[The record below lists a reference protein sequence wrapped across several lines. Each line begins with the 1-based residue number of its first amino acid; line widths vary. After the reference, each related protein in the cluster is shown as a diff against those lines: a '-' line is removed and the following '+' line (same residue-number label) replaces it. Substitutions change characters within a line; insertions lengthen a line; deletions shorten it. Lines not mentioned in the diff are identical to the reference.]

1 MTIAGDKIHY
11 RRAHTDDIEIL
22 IDFRIRFLNE
32 LYNHPENEESE
43 ILRKALRG
51 YFSKAIPANNFIA
64 WLAEYNGK
72 TIGTS
77 GMVVWQVPSRYGG
90 LESGRLGYILN
101 MYTIPE
107 ARKKGICTH
116 LLHKLIT
123 EAQSLGLKY
132 LHLHASPDG
141 MNIYKKAGF
150 VRPSL
155 VELELK
161 LGRT

>member
-1 MTIAGDKIHY
+1 MTIAREQIHY
-11 RRAHTDDIEIL
+11 RRAQTSDIEIL

-43 ILRKALRG
+43 IIKKALRE
-51 YFSKAIPANNFIA
+51 YFSHAIPANDFVA

-72 TIGTS
+72 PVGTS

-116 LLHKLIT
+116 LLNRLIK
-123 EAQSLGLKY
+123 EARSLGLKY
-132 LHLHASPDG
+132 IHLHASVDG
-141 MNIYKKAGF
+141 MNIYKRAGF
-150 VRPSL
+150 VEPNL
-155 VELELK
+155 AELELK
-161 LGRT
+161 LE